1 MLSCSKT
8 YLVKEVL
15 KIILLPLH
23 SFVIKKSFV
32 FCLTEIYGMFK
43 TIIFTSFSLLF
54 LLNTAMAQYVNTDS
68 LAIAEGREH
77 AVLLTVL
84 DSLEIFSP
92 EILPEYFSPGL
103 ITSGYILSQFS
114 LPATGKIISHF
125 GPRSGRMHTGTDIKK
140 EKGDTIYAA
149 FDGQVTL
156 AKYFHGYGNM
166 VVLDHGNNLKTYYA
180 HLSKCLVK
188 SDKWVKIGE
197 PVGLAGSTGRA
208 TTSHLH
214 FEIRENQKPYDSE
227 MVFDFENGKT
237 REEVA
242 TINNLAALHKELKSK
257 GYSVNPPLSKKYI
270 VRAGDSLYRISRYT
284 KTTIESLCMIN
295 NLTENSILQIGQV
308 LHLY

>member
-1 MLSCSKT
+1 
-8 YLVKEVL
+8 
-15 KIILLPLH
+15 
-23 SFVIKKSFV
+23 
-32 FCLTEIYGMFK
+32 MFK
-43 TIIFTSFSLLF
+43 SIIYSCFFLLF
-54 LLNTAMAQYVNTDS
+54 LLNTARAQYINTDS

-77 AVLLTVL
+77 AILLTVL
-84 DSLEIFSP
+84 DSFELFSP
-92 EILPEYFSPGL
+92 EILPEYFSQGL

-114 LPATGKIISHF
+114 LPATGKVISHF

-149 FDGQVTL
+149 FDGQVTM
-156 AKYFHGYGNM
+156 AKYYHGYGNM
-166 VVLDHGNNLKTYYA
+166 VVLDHGNSLETCYA
-180 HLSKCLVK
+180 HLSKCLVHPEK
-188 SDKWVKIGE
+188 LVKMGE

-242 TINNLAALHKELKSK
+242 TFNNLAALHKELKPK
-257 GYSVNPPLSKKYI
+257 GYANNPPVSKKYV

-284 KTTIESLCMIN
+284 KTTIQSLCKLN
-295 NLTENSILQIGQV
+295 NLSEASILQIGQV